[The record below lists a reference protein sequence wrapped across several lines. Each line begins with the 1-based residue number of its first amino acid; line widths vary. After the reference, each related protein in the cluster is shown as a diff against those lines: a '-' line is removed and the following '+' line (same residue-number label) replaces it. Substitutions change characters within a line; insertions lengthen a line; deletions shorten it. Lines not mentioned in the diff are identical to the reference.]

1 VFYVIDT
8 GSTGSGGAPGD
19 CLCIPSAFT
28 LTLAMLVTLSGRRFC
43 CPSQPRRGPGGLMSC
58 GALWE
63 GRPYSTRERADKARE
78 NSRTASS
85 FMGAQQLKA
94 PCHATTSSLSNPT
107 LRSCARC
114 GAWFT
119 WELGVGAGKLSD
131 PALVTSTN
139 K

>member
-63 GRPYSTRERADKARE
+63 GRPYSTRERADKARDSARVQDVE
-78 NSRTASS
+78 HGLHGNWGLEQAN
-85 FMGAQQLKA
+85 
-94 PCHATTSSLSNPT
+94 CPT
-107 LRSCARC
+107 QR
-114 GAWFT
+114 
-119 WELGVGAGKLSD
+119 
-131 PALVTSTN
+131 
-139 K
+139 